1 MRKLA
6 IITLLA
12 IVLIACAPVMP
23 AQNQT
28 QQQPQEQ
35 PPAENQSQEQ
45 PAAENQTQE
54 QPAETNE
61 TMEEPAVPVDT
72 RDLPVKELT
81 EGELVSFPGLKA
93 VDPDGDPIAYTFTEP
108 LNDKGM
114 WQTKE
119 GDAGEHIITIT
130 ASDGTNTVSQQVLL
144 RVNAKNKA
152 PIIELEGPV
161 EGVEGGTLILIPD
174 ITDPDGDEVTITY
187 SGWMTNDTREV
198 EFGDAGTHKV
208 IITAS
213 DGKSTTTKEVVILI
227 ANENREPA
235 VVALDPINVK
245 EGEKVIVRPKATDP
259 DGTNLTFSYSEP
271 LDAKGTWQTKIGDAG
286 EYESIVT
293 ASDGEL
299 TTEATVLII
308 VEAVNR
314 APIIEIESPVVLK
327 EGMTVVLEPIVTDPE
342 GQEVKLTYS
351 GWMNSNTRITNYEDA
366 GNHRV
371 TIRARDAAGAESS
384 LDVIVSVEDTNRP
397 PIFGAGSFN

>member
-1 MRKLA
+1 MNKLT

-12 IVLIACAPVMP
+12 IILIACAPVMP

-28 QQQPQEQ
+28 QEEPQEQ
-35 PPAENQSQEQ
+35 PEENQSEEQ
-45 PAAENQTQE
+45 PAAENQTQ

-61 TMEEPAVPVDT
+61 TMEEPAAPVDT
-72 RDLPVKELT
+72 RDLPVKEVT

-93 VDPDGDPIAYTFTEP
+93 VDPDGDPITYTFALP

-119 GDAGEHIITIT
+119 GDAGNHIITIT
-130 ASDGTNTVSQQVLL
+130 ASDGSNIVSQQVFIKVL
-144 RVNAKNKA
+144 AKNKPPVIEIVS
-152 PIIELEGPV
+152 PIEGIEGA
-161 EGVEGGTLILIPD
+161 TLILFPD

-187 SGWMTNDTREV
+187 SGWMTNDTKEV

-213 DGKSTTTKEVVILI
+213 DGTSTTTKEIVILI
-227 ANENREPA
+227 ANENREPSVFA
-235 VVALDPINVK
+235 FDPIKVK
-245 EGEKVIVRPKATDP
+245 EGEKVIVRPKASDP
-259 DGTNLTFSYSEP
+259 DGTNITFSYSEP

-286 EYESIVT
+286 EYEATVT

-299 TTEATVLII
+299 TTEATVLIT

-351 GWMNSNTRITNYEDA
+351 GWMNSNTRITNYDDA

-371 TIRARDAAGAESS
+371 TIRARDVAGGESS
-384 LDVIVSVEDTNRP
+384 LDVIVAVEDTNRP
-397 PIFGAGSFN
+397 PIFGAGSFS